1 MSRVCGLS
9 RLRCERLSKEDSKW
23 RTSRHCNWLHFW
35 EFRWLASPRP
45 PILVLSTLMGVM
57 LRRIKQSRPLRR
69 QHFELR
75 EPGIGRAPLARDRRE
90 RHGRKLPSVPGWR
103 RSSAHQ
109 QPPCARLGALLPSPL
124 LGRLLVRVPM
134 PRRLGPMAGGYQR
147 ARPQPSISIFS
158 LSALRLS

>member
-1 MSRVCGLS
+1 MENFQALQ
-9 RLRCERLSKEDSKW
+9 
-23 RTSRHCNWLHFW
+23 
-35 EFRWLASPRP
+35 LAALLGVSMVS
-45 PILVLSTLMGVM
+45 IAEAADTCLSTLMGVM
-57 LRRIKQSRPLRR
+57 LRRIEQSRPLRR
-69 QHFELR
+69 QHFEPR
-75 EPGIGRAPLARDRRE
+75 EPGIGRAPSARDRRE

-134 PRRLGPMAGGYQR
+134 PRRWGPMAGGYQR